1 VILNTPPRLTVIT
14 PVFNG
19 IRFIES
25 CIQNVI
31 GQECAEVEHIIV
43 DGGSTDGTLEVI
55 ERYGAS
61 HRHLRWLSEQDQ
73 GQSDAMNKGI
83 ALARGEILGFLNV
96 DDYYEP
102 HVLRRVVEA
111 FRGLP
116 DLTFLVGNCN
126 VWDNDG
132 KLWFVS
138 APYRISFEN
147 LLSGRFMEALPMN
160 PSAYFYHAS
169 LHGRIGPYDREEHY
183 AMDVDFVIR
192 AVRAA
197 HVVYLDEM
205 LGNFRYLEGTK
216 TFTKDSSGETQQIVR
231 KVVYRH
237 LQELPLFL
245 RLKLMVRYEWPRN
258 RFVLKA
264 RSVGRRLKAVAAGM
278 AAAN

>member
-138 APYRISFEN
+138 APSRISFEN